1 MTDLMHLMSGL
12 VDRQGKLKIP
22 GIYDHVAKL
31 EEAEA
36 KLYQPID
43 FDMVCIVFKSD
54 ASFVRISG
62 GGGRGAG

>member
-12 VDRQGKLKIP
+12 VDRQGKLQIP

-43 FDMVCIVFKSD
+43 FDMVSKITVWLFL
-54 ASFVRISG
+54 VRCQTG
-62 GGGRGAG
+62 FC